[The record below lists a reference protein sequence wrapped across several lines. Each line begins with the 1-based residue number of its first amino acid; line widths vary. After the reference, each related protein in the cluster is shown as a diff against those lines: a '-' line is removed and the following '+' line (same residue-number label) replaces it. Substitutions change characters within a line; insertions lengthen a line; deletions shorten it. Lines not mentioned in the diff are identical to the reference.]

1 MTTRRETILDTVVTA
16 LAGTTNVG
24 TRIYRSRVTAFTREE
39 TPSLLVTWDNDNP
52 VQTNS
57 IKSIDWSLD
66 ISIAVIVRGDKPDEI
81 ADPVVESVHNKIMTN
96 STLNDYAINIIPLP
110 TNNEAV
116 DSDQPAGIVTLNFQ
130 IKYRTS
136 NTNLATL

>member
-1 MTTRRETILDTVVTA
+1 MTTRRETILDAVVTA

-24 TRIYRSRVTAFTREE
+24 TRIYRSKVTAFNRDEV
-39 TPSLLVTWDNDNP
+39 PALLISWDADNP
-52 VQTNS
+52 VQTTS
-57 IKSIDWSLD
+57 LPKLDWTLD
-66 ISIAVIVRGDKPDEI
+66 IAIAVIVRGDKPDEL
-81 ADPVVESVHNKIMTN
+81 ADPIVESVHSKLMADL
-96 STLNDYAINIIPLP
+96 TLGGVATNIIPSN

-116 DSDQPAGIVTLNFQ
+116 DSDQPAGIVTLNYQ